1 MSIVELKDI
10 NFIYGKKTPYEIKA
24 LDNINLAIETNCIT
38 GIIGHTG
45 SGKST
50 LIQLL
55 NGLIRADSGTV
66 YLDGRDIW
74 EKPKEIGKVRFDV
87 GMVMQYPEY
96 QLFADTVKDDIAF
109 GPKNM
114 GLDDEEIE
122 KRILQSIEFCG
133 VNKDMLEKSPFD
145 LSGGQK
151 RRVALA
157 GVMAMNPRV
166 LILDEPAAG
175 LDPKGRREILG
186 GIKEYQ
192 RKSGTTVIIV
202 SHSMEDMAMYC
213 DRAVVM
219 SHGKVIAHG
228 TCREIFSQHRLL
240 LEVGLDVPEITGIVL
255 ALREKG
261 IDIPDD
267 IYTVDGAVEAV
278 KRYYTNIKQGR
289 GV

>member
-1 MSIVELKDI
+1 MSIVELKEI
-10 NFIYGKKTPYEIKA
+10 NFIYGKKTLYEIKA
-24 LDNINLAIETNCIT
+24 LDNVSLSIEENCIT

-50 LIQLL
+50 MIQLL
-55 NGLIRADSGTV
+55 NGLIRSDSGTV
-66 YLDGRDIW
+66 YIDGKDIW
-74 EKPKEIGKVRFDV
+74 EKPKEINKIRFDV

-96 QLFADTVKDDIAF
+96 QLFADSVREDIAF

-114 GLDDEEIE
+114 GLSDCEIE

-133 VNKDMLEKSPFD
+133 LDKEVLDKSPFD

-157 GVMAMNPRV
+157 GVMAMNPKI

-186 GIKEYQ
+186 GIKQYQ
-192 RKSGTTVIIV
+192 RKNGNCVIIV

-213 DRAVVM
+213 DRAIVM
-219 SHGKVIAHG
+219 SHGQAVTHG
-228 TCREIFSQHRLL
+228 TCEEVFSKHQLL
-240 LEVGLDVPEITGIVL
+240 LEVGLDVPEITGIIL
-255 ALREKG
+255 ELRKKG
-261 IDIPDD
+261 IDIPEN
-267 IYTVDGAVEAV
+267 IYTVDGAVSA
-278 KRYYTNIKQGR
+278 IKSLYLNGKAGR
-289 GV
+289 SV

>member
-10 NFIYGKKTPYEIKA
+10 NFIYGKKSPYEIKA
-24 LDNINLAIETNCIT
+24 LDNINLTIEENCIT

-66 YLDGRDIW
+66 FIDGKDIW
-74 EKPKEIGKVRFDV
+74 EKPKEINKVRFTV

-96 QLFADTVKDDIAF
+96 QLFADTVKEDIAF

-114 GLDDEEIE
+114 GLEEDEIE
-122 KRILQSIEFCG
+122 KRILQSIDFCG
-133 VNKDMLEKSPFD
+133 LDKDVLNKSPFD

-157 GVMAMNPRV
+157 GVMAMNPKILV
-166 LILDEPAAG
+166 LDEPAAG

-192 RKSGTTVIIV
+192 RKSGTSVVIV

-213 DRAVVM
+213 DRAIVM
-219 SHGKVIAHG
+219 SHAKIVTSG
-228 TCREIFSQHRLL
+228 TCEQVFSQHKLL
-240 LEVGLDVPEITGIVL
+240 KDVGLDVPEITGIVL
-255 ALREKG
+255 ALRKYG
-261 IDIPDD
+261 VDIPEN
-267 IYTVDGAVEAV
+267 IYTVDGAVDII
-278 KRYYTNIKQGR
+278 KRIYSNGNNER

>member
-1 MSIVELKDI
+1 MSIIELKDI
-10 NFIYGKKTPYEIKA
+10 NFVYGKKTPYEMKA
-24 LDNINLAIETNCIT
+24 LDSISLQIKENCIT

-66 YLDGRDIW
+66 FVDGKDIW
-74 EKPKEIGKVRFDV
+74 EKPKQISRVRFVV

-96 QLFADTVKDDIAF
+96 QLFADTVEEDIAF

-114 GLDDEEIE
+114 GLDDAEI
-122 KRILQSIEFCG
+122 KNRILQSIEFCG
-133 VNKDMLEKSPFD
+133 LDKSILDKSPFD

-157 GVMAMNPRV
+157 GVMAMNPKV
-166 LILDEPAAG
+166 LVLDEPAAG

-186 GIKEYQ
+186 GIKKYQ

-219 SHGKVIAHG
+219 SGGRVLTEG
-228 TCREIFSQHRLL
+228 TCEDVFSQHKLL
-240 LEVGLDVPEITGIVL
+240 LDAGLDVPEITGIVL

-261 IDIPDD
+261 VEIPEN
-267 IYTVDGAVEAV
+267 IYTVEKAVEA
-278 KRYYTNIKQGR
+278 IKQLWLNSGNKED
-289 GV
+289 V

>member
-24 LDNINLAIETNCIT
+24 LDNINLAIEENCIT

-74 EKPKEIGKVRFDV
+74 EKPKEIKRVRFEV

-96 QLFADTVKDDIAF
+96 QLFADTVKEDIAF

-114 GLDDEEIE
+114 GLNDDEIE
-122 KRILQSIEFCG
+122 ERILKSIEFCG
-133 VNKDMLEKSPFD
+133 LKEDVLEKSPFD

-157 GVMAMNPRV
+157 GVMAMNPKV

-219 SHGKVIAHG
+219 CHGKVIAHG
-228 TCREIFSQHRLL
+228 TCKEVFSQHELL
-240 LEVGLDVPEITGIVL
+240 FEVGLDVPEITGIVL
-255 ALREKG
+255 ALRQRG
-261 IDIPDD
+261 VDIPDD
-267 IYTVDGAVEAV
+267 IYTVDGAVMAI
-278 KRYYTNIKQGR
+278 KRFCENSGR

>member
-24 LDNINLAIETNCIT
+24 LDDINLAIEENCIT

-55 NGLIRADSGTV
+55 NGLAKPSSGVV
-66 YLDGRDIW
+66 YIDGKNIW
-74 EKPKEIGKVRFDV
+74 EKPKEIKKVRFLV

-96 QLFADTVKDDIAF
+96 QLFADTVKEDIAF

-114 GLDDEEIE
+114 GLDEKEIE
-122 KRILQSIEFCG
+122 ERIKKSIEFCG
-133 VNKDMLEKSPFD
+133 LNKDILEKSPFD

-157 GVMAMNPRV
+157 GVMAMNPKILV
-166 LILDEPAAG
+166 LDEPAAG

-192 RKSGTTVIIV
+192 RQSGTSVIIV

-213 DRAVVM
+213 DRAIVM
-219 SHGKVIAHG
+219 RHGKIVTHG
-228 TCREIFSQHRLL
+228 TCADVFSQHKLL
-240 LEVGLDVPEITGIVL
+240 LDVGLDVPEITGIIL
-255 ALREKG
+255 ELRAMGAE
-261 IDIPDD
+261 IPEN
-267 IYTVDGAVEAV
+267 IYTVDGAVEA
-278 KRYYTNIKQGR
+278 IKHLYLSKER

>member
-1 MSIVELKDI
+1 MSIVELKEI

-24 LDNINLAIETNCIT
+24 LDDINLEFEENCIT

-55 NGLIRADSGTV
+55 NGLIKADSGVV
-66 YLDGRDIW
+66 YVDGQDIW
-74 EKPKEIGKVRFDV
+74 EKPKEIKKVRFLV

-96 QLFADTVKDDIAF
+96 QLFADTVKEDIAY

-122 KRILQSIEFCG
+122 KRILQSAEFCG
-133 VNKDMLEKSPFD
+133 LSRDILDKSPFD

-157 GVMAMNPRV
+157 GVMAMNPKV

-219 SHGKVIAHG
+219 SHGKIVTHG
-228 TCREIFSQHRLL
+228 ACKEVFSKHKLL
-240 LEVGLDVPEITGIVL
+240 LDVGLDVPEITGIVL
-255 ALREKG
+255 LLREKG

-267 IYTVDGAVEAV
+267 IYTVDGAVEA
-278 KRYYTNIKQGR
+278 IKQLYQRKTEG

>member
-1 MSIVELKDI
+1 MSVVELKEI
-10 NFIYGKKTPYEIKA
+10 NFVYGKKTPYEIKA
-24 LDNINLAIETNCIT
+24 LDNVSLTVEENCIT

-50 LIQLL
+50 LVQLL

-66 YLDGRDIW
+66 YIDGRDIW
-74 EKPKEIGKVRFDV
+74 EKPKEISKVRFIV

-96 QLFADTVKDDIAF
+96 QLFADTVKEDIAF

-114 GLDDEEIE
+114 GLSDDEIE
-122 KRILQSIEFCG
+122 KRIMQSIAFCG
-133 VNKDMLEKSPFD
+133 LDKSILDKSPFD

-157 GVMAMNPRV
+157 GVMAMNPKILV
-166 LILDEPAAG
+166 LDEPAAG

-192 RKSGTTVIIV
+192 RKSGNSVVIV

-213 DRAVVM
+213 DRAIVM
-219 SHGKVIAHG
+219 SHSKVVASG
-228 TCREIFSQHRLL
+228 SCEEVFSQHKLL
-240 LEVGLDVPEITGIVL
+240 LEVGLDVPEITGIIL

-261 IDIPDD
+261 VDIPNN
-267 IYTVDGAVEAV
+267 IYTVDGAVEA
-278 KRYYTNIKQGR
+278 IKSLYLKGKSER

>member
-1 MSIVELKDI
+1 MSIVEL
-10 NFIYGKKTPYEIKA
+10 NEVSFVYGKKTPYEIKA
-24 LDNINLAIETNCIT
+24 LDDITLTIQENCIT

-55 NGLIRADSGTV
+55 NGLIRADSGKV
-66 YLDGRDIW
+66 LIDGNDIW
-74 EKPKEIGKVRFDV
+74 EKPKEINKYRFLV

-96 QLFADTVKDDIAF
+96 QLFADTVREDIAY

-114 GLDDEEIE
+114 GLSNEEIE
-122 KRILQSIEFCG
+122 ERTKESLEFCG
-133 VNKDMLEKSPFD
+133 LKADVLDKSPFD

-157 GVMAMNPRV
+157 GVMAMKPKILV
-166 LILDEPAAG
+166 LDEPAAG

-192 RKSGTTVIIV
+192 RKSGTSVVIV

-213 DRAVVM
+213 DRAIVM
-219 SHGKVIAHG
+219 SHGKMLTHG
-228 TCREIFSQHRLL
+228 TCQEVFSQHRLL
-240 LEVGLDVPEITGIVL
+240 LDAGLDVPEITGIVL
-255 ALREKG
+255 ALREVG
-261 IDIPDD
+261 VDIPEN
-267 IYTVDGAVEAV
+267 IYTVDGAVSALMSLYRRE
-278 KRYYTNIKQGR
+278 GE
-289 GV
+289 

>member
-1 MSIVELKDI
+1 MSIVEL
-10 NFIYGKKTPYEIKA
+10 NEVSFVYGKKTPYEIKA
-24 LDNINLAIETNCIT
+24 LNNVSLTLQDNCIT

-55 NGLIRADSGTV
+55 NGLITPDCGKV
-66 YLDGRDIW
+66 LIDGNDIW
-74 EKPKEIGKVRFDV
+74 EKPKEISKYRFLV

-96 QLFADTVKDDIAF
+96 QLFADTVKEDIAY

-114 GLDDEEIE
+114 GLSDEEIE
-122 KRILQSIEFCG
+122 IRIKESLEFCG
-133 VNKDMLEKSPFD
+133 LKADVLGKSPFD

-157 GVMAMNPRV
+157 GVMAMKPKILV
-166 LILDEPAAG
+166 LDEPAAG

-192 RKSGTTVIIV
+192 RKSGTSVVIV

-219 SHGKVIAHG
+219 SHGQVVTYG
-228 TCREIFSQHRLL
+228 TCQEVFSQHRLL

-255 ALREKG
+255 ALREAG
-261 IDIPDD
+261 VDISED
-267 IYTVDGAVEAV
+267 IYTVDGAVLALSQLYQRRCE
-278 KRYYTNIKQGR
+278 
-289 GV
+289 

>member
-1 MSIVELKDI
+1 MSIVELKEI
-10 NFIYGKKTPYEIKA
+10 NFVYGKKTPYEIKA
-24 LDNINLAIETNCIT
+24 LDNVNLTIEENCIT

-50 LIQLL
+50 LVQLL

-66 YLDGRDIW
+66 YIDGRDIW
-74 EKPKEIGKVRFDV
+74 EKPKEISKIRFMV

-96 QLFADTVKDDIAF
+96 QLFADTVREDIAF

-114 GLDDEEIE
+114 GLPNDEIE
-122 KRILQSIEFCG
+122 KRIMQSIAFCG
-133 VNKDMLEKSPFD
+133 LDKSILDKSPFD

-157 GVMAMNPRV
+157 GVMAMNPKILV
-166 LILDEPAAG
+166 LDEPAAG

-192 RKSGTTVIIV
+192 RKSGNSVLIV

-213 DRAVVM
+213 DRAIVM
-219 SHGKVIAHG
+219 SHSRVVASGSCEEV
-228 TCREIFSQHRLL
+228 FSQHKLL
-240 LEVGLDVPEITGIVL
+240 LEVGLDVPEITGIIL

-261 IDIPDD
+261 VDIPNN
-267 IYTVDGAVEAV
+267 IYTVDGAVEAIRRLYLNG
-278 KRYYTNIKQGR
+278 KSER

>member
-24 LDNINLAIETNCIT
+24 LDDINLAIEENCIT

-55 NGLIRADSGTV
+55 NGLAKPSSGVV
-66 YLDGRDIW
+66 YIDGKNIW
-74 EKPKEIGKVRFDV
+74 EKPKEIKKVRFLV

-96 QLFADTVKDDIAF
+96 QLFADTVKEDIAF

-114 GLDDEEIE
+114 GLDEKEIE
-122 KRILQSIEFCG
+122 ERIKKSIEFCG
-133 VNKDMLEKSPFD
+133 LNKDILEKSPFD

-157 GVMAMNPRV
+157 GVMAMNPKILV
-166 LILDEPAAG
+166 LDEPAAG

-192 RKSGTTVIIV
+192 RQSGTSVIIV

-213 DRAVVM
+213 DRAIVM
-219 SHGKVIAHG
+219 RHGKIVTHG
-228 TCREIFSQHRLL
+228 TCADVFSQHRLL
-240 LEVGLDVPEITGIVL
+240 LDVGLDVPEITGIIL
-255 ALREKG
+255 ELRAMGTE
-261 IDIPDD
+261 IPEN
-267 IYTVDGAVEAV
+267 IYTVDGAVEA
-278 KRYYTNIKQGR
+278 IKHLYLSKER